1 MRVLIIMG
9 ASLFNK
15 SLRNQGWLRRPDI
28 KISQVDGKTMRIRG
42 MVRLPVSIGG
52 TRSVHNFYITLNLCG
67 DVILGEDCLYQH
79 RAHIKFN
86 PTILIINGMETQ
98 LRDTPDRSVVVV
110 VDEDIKLPLE
120 QQCQAKVN

>member
-1 MRVLIIMG
+1 M
-9 ASLFNK
+9 K
-15 SLRNQGWLRRPDI
+15 RPDI
-28 KISQVDGKTMRIRG
+28 KISQVDRKTMRIRR
-42 MVRLPVSIGG
+42 MVRFPVSIGE

-67 DVILGEDCLYQH
+67 DLIFVEDCLHQH

-86 PTILIINGMETQ
+86 PTVLIVDSMETP
-98 LRDTPDRSVVVV
+98 LGDTPERSV